1 MYIKRVYLENV
12 RCFDKFEIDFE
23 DQGSSILI
31 LGDNGDGKSTI
42 LKSIAMG
49 LCDDTSASALF
60 REMQGEFVQR
70 DKSID
75 EAKLGSKAIIEIDL
89 TSGGG
94 VVYRIET
101 IITSLKAFERVDQ
114 KRFRLRGKEK
124 KELQESDFPWDKI
137 FVCGYGPGLRT
148 QGNADIQHYL
158 SVDAIYPLFKYDA
171 RLQNPELGIRRI
183 IDAVRGEYSTPK
195 AKDDN
200 SRKLLDVIK
209 QLLSVLLDLED
220 AKQINL
226 TPTGIKVEGHWGKAE
241 LGEMGDGYQAT
252 VTWVIDFISWW
263 FLDLVAKDNLS
274 LLKRKT
280 FGDIKGI
287 VLIDEI
293 EQHLHPKWQRTVLHK
308 LQQSFPGVQFISTT
322 HSPLVA
328 SGSSEIKVHIL
339 RAGGHKIVTPY
350 GWLAEDVY
358 SIMGLTGSSRA
369 PEYENKILGKYEDLL
384 SKRLDGT
391 IKKQDMSELKKLKT
405 ELAKL
410 PESDPVSLTSE
421 IAMITKKLRKLK

>member
-1 MYIKRVYLENV
+1 MNTTNNMYIKRVYLENV

-183 IDAVRGEYSTPK
+183 IDAVKNKHLRLYVFIFSPLHFIFILLIKTPL
-195 AKDDN
+195 N
-200 SRKLLDVIK
+200 RKL
-209 QLLSVLLDLED
+209 
-220 AKQINL
+220 
-226 TPTGIKVEGHWGKAE
+226 
-241 LGEMGDGYQAT
+241 
-252 VTWVIDFISWW
+252 
-263 FLDLVAKDNLS
+263 
-274 LLKRKT
+274 
-280 FGDIKGI
+280 
-287 VLIDEI
+287 
-293 EQHLHPKWQRTVLHK
+293 
-308 LQQSFPGVQFISTT
+308 
-322 HSPLVA
+322 
-328 SGSSEIKVHIL
+328 
-339 RAGGHKIVTPY
+339 RAIF
-350 GWLAEDVY
+350 
-358 SIMGLTGSSRA
+358 
-369 PEYENKILGKYEDLL
+369 
-384 SKRLDGT
+384 
-391 IKKQDMSELKKLKT
+391 
-405 ELAKL
+405 
-410 PESDPVSLTSE
+410 
-421 IAMITKKLRKLK
+421 